1 MSKPKKKK
9 KAVPQEKRKRLDPLE
24 RINFD
29 AGGVDIGAS
38 LIVATVPVGRDEI
51 GIRNFGTF
59 TRDLLEIRDWF
70 KSCKVKTVAM
80 ESTGVYW
87 INLFEILE
95 SAGFDV
101 FLVDSRKTKNVSG
114 RKSDVDDSEWIYQL
128 HTYGLLPKCFRP
140 PEDLRKIRD
149 MVRARESII
158 QTRSTHVNRMHK
170 ALTCMNLKLSNVI
183 TDISGTTG
191 MAIIRA
197 IVAGERDACVLSKH
211 RDPRCKSSEEEII
224 KSLEGNYQDVHLF
237 LLKQELE
244 MYDYLGQKLL
254 EVDKFIETL
263 YGKIESQVDVEEKPL
278 GEQEKKKKKRNKNA
292 PDFDLRSQLYRIT
305 GVDLTAIDGLN
316 ASSVQTIIA
325 HTGVNMSRW
334 PSHKEFV
341 SWLRLCPN
349 NDITGGRVI
358 SSRTKKSSNG
368 ASQALRVAAM
378 SLEKNNSALGAYY
391 RRMKAKHDAQTAIIA
406 SAAKIAR
413 IIYAMV
419 SKKTEYRDVGSDDYE
434 KKDFKKILKNLKYRA
449 SKLGF
454 DLVLKEAQQ

>member
-24 RINFD
+24 RLNFD

-51 GIRNFGTF
+51 GIRSFGTF

-114 RKSDVDDSEWIYQL
+114 RKSDVDDSEWIFQL

-149 MVRARESII
+149 MVRARETLI
-158 QTRSTHVNRMHK
+158 QTRSTHINRMHK

-191 MAIIRA
+191 MSIIRE
-197 IVAGERDACVLSKH
+197 IVAGERDACVLAKH

-237 LLKQELE
+237 LLKQELG
-244 MYDYLGQKLL
+244 MYDYLGQNLI

-263 YGKIESQVDVEEKPL
+263 Y
-278 GEQEKKKKKRNKNA
+278 
-292 PDFDLRSQLYRIT
+292 
-305 GVDLTAIDGLN
+305 
-316 ASSVQTIIA
+316 
-325 HTGVNMSRW
+325 
-334 PSHKEFV
+334 
-341 SWLRLCPN
+341 
-349 NDITGGRVI
+349 
-358 SSRTKKSSNG
+358 
-368 ASQALRVAAM
+368 
-378 SLEKNNSALGAYY
+378 
-391 RRMKAKHDAQTAIIA
+391 
-406 SAAKIAR
+406 
-413 IIYAMV
+413 
-419 SKKTEYRDVGSDDYE
+419 
-434 KKDFKKILKNLKYRA
+434 
-449 SKLGF
+449 
-454 DLVLKEAQQ
+454 